1 MTPTAEAIE
10 AQVIDLPARLDF
22 AACEALVA
30 TFEKARGTPLR
41 VQARDVEF
49 LGALSAE
56 ILLRARADWQASET
70 AFNVVEPSGD
80 FLQGLALLG
89 IPRNALIQ
97 EDIQ

>member
-1 MTPTAEAIE
+1 MTQTAEAID

-30 TFEKARGTPLR
+30 TFDKARGTPLR
-41 VQARDVEF
+41 VQAGQVEF

-56 ILLRARADWQASET
+56 ILLRARAEWQGTGLTFDVAD
-70 AFNVVEPSGD
+70 PSAD

-89 IPRNALIQ
+89 IPQSEFIE
-97 EDIQ
+97 EDTQ